1 MHPFLPRGAGR
12 SLLACAAA
20 CLATLPA
27 AAEPPVPST
36 PLWTGVPDNFAD
48 IDVDP
53 SRPGVE
59 LLSLAAACQVN
70 GPDGDGLVTVGRLL
84 KIKVYSADGSDV
96 VLAPPKASLVTSGAF
111 PDPRLA
117 RFQCGGAN
125 VTNYRAQFAGA
136 DADKMT
142 NGHGVPVAP
151 GHFNDACAPHAFE
164 SAYALCDELPMATAG
179 FAVARSGGSRVLLLG
194 QAMNLQWH
202 NNVANADVNAS
213 GFSITAFALD
223 GTTLWSRSFGGQD
236 DAGYGMEGQLARVGD
251 FLYDDGNDEI
261 RLVSSGDGG
270 VRYTY
275 IDPLTGKNIG
285 VVTAKP
291 PKPPKF

>member
-1 MHPFLPRGAGR
+1 MHHFIARGVGR
-12 SLLACAAA
+12 SLLACALVVTA
-20 CLATLPA
+20 LQA
-27 AAEPPVPST
+27 AAEAPVASA
-36 PLWTGVPDNFAD
+36 PLWTGIPDDAAN

-59 LLSLAAACQVN
+59 LLSLAEACQVN
-70 GPDGDGLVTVGRLL
+70 GPDGDGLVSVAKLL
-84 KIKVYSADGSDV
+84 KIKVYSADGSQV
-96 VLAPPKASLVTSGAF
+96 VVAPSKASLVTSGAF

-136 DADKMT
+136 DADKVT
-142 NGHGVPVAP
+142 NGHGVPVGP
-151 GHFNDACAPHAFE
+151 GHFNDACAPHTFE
-164 SAYALCDELPMATAG
+164 AAYALCDELPVTTRG
-179 FAVARSGGSRVLLLG
+179 LVVARVGGNRVLLLG

-213 GFSITAFALD
+213 GFTVTAFALD
-223 GTTLWSRSFGGQD
+223 GTTLWSRSFPAQD

-251 FLYDDGNDEI
+251 FLDDDGNDEI
-261 RLVSSGDGG
+261 RLVSTGDGG

-275 IDPLTGKNIG
+275 VDPLTGKNIG

>member
-1 MHPFLPRGAGR
+1 MQHFIPRGAGR
-12 SLLACAAA
+12 SLVSVAFALAA
-20 CLATLPA
+20 LPA
-27 AAEPPVPST
+27 AAEVPVPNA
-36 PLWTGVPDNFAD
+36 PLWTGIPNDAAD

-59 LLSLAAACQVN
+59 LLSLAEACQVN
-70 GPDGDGLVTVGRLL
+70 GPDGDGLVTVSKLL
-84 KIKVYSADGSDV
+84 KIKLYSADGSQV
-96 VLAPPKASLVTSGAF
+96 VMAPSKAGQVTSGAF

-142 NGHGVPVAP
+142 NGHGVPVGP
-151 GHFNDACAPHAFE
+151 GHFNDACAPHTFE
-164 SAYALCDELPMATAG
+164 AAYALCDELPVTTRG
-179 FAVARSGGSRVLLLG
+179 LAVARVGATRVLLLG

-213 GFSITAFALD
+213 GFSVTAFAMD
-223 GTTLWSRSFGGQD
+223 GSSLWNRSFPAEEG
-236 DAGYGMEGQLARVGD
+236 GYGIEGQLARVGD
-251 FLYDDGNDEI
+251 FLNDDGNDEI
-261 RLVSSGDGG
+261 RVLSTGDGG

>member
-1 MHPFLPRGAGR
+1 MQHFIARGAGR
-12 SLLACAAA
+12 SLLSCVFAFAA
-20 CLATLPA
+20 LPVG
-27 AAEPPVPST
+27 AEAPVPNA
-36 PLWTGVPDNFAD
+36 PLWTGIPNDAAD
-48 IDVDP
+48 IDIDP

-59 LLSLAAACQVN
+59 LLSLAEACQVN
-70 GPDGDGLVTVGRLL
+70 GPDGDGLVTVGKLL
-84 KIKVYSADGSDV
+84 KIKVYSADGSQV
-96 VLAPPKASLVTSGAF
+96 VMAPSKASLVTSGAF

-142 NGHGVPVAP
+142 NGHGVPVGP

-164 SAYALCDELPMATAG
+164 AVYALCDELPITTRG
-179 FAVARSGGSRVLLLG
+179 LVVARSGGNRVLLLG

-213 GFSITAFALD
+213 GFTVTAFAMD
-223 GTTLWSRSFGGQD
+223 GSNLWSRSFPAE
-236 DAGYGMEGQLARVGD
+236 DAGYAIEGQLARVGD
-251 FLYDDGNDEI
+251 FLNDDGDDEI
-261 RLVSSGDGG
+261 RVLSTGDGG